1 MTYDNE
7 VDFWA
12 DEGPHYSYYQDVNGN
27 QFHSYE
33 EACHYYGV
41 DTPAQLAAEDA
52 YWTEQEEVWMA
63 SQASWPQM
71 LDPLADLPC
80 PF

>member
-1 MTYDNE
+1 VTYDE
-7 VDFWA
+7 LA
-12 DEGPHYSYYQDVNGN
+12 YMEDEGPHYAFYQDANGN

-41 DTPAQLAAEDA
+41 DTPAQLAAEEA
-52 YWTEQEEVWMA
+52 YWDAQEEVWVA
-63 SQASWPQM
+63 ATPEWPQM
-71 LDPLADLPC
+71 EAPAEFAC